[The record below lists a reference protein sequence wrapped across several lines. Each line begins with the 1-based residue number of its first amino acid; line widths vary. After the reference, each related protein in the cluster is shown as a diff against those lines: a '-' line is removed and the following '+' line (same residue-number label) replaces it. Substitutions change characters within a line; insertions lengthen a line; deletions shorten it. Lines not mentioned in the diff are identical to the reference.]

1 MTFENPFWL
10 LLLALIPGLIFL
22 RLSQRPQ
29 GIPLST
35 LRLLDA
41 EVERRPRWVRK
52 ALWALRLGTFVLL
65 ILALARPQ
73 GAGRWVEDKRYGID
87 LMLALDLSGSMRAED
102 FQPANRLEAA
112 KRVLAEFVAKNTE
125 NRIGLVGFAGHSLT
139 LCPLTTDTAM
149 VASLIERIGFDSVGQ
164 DGTAIGEGIGNC
176 LYRLEDQHAKSRVIV
191 LFSDGENNSGYLSP
205 LDAAAMAKARGIK
218 IYTIAVGRP
227 GGAPIPFL
235 DSFGRK
241 TYVRNRDGSLF
252 LPPMDEGT
260 LHRIADVTGGRY
272 FRATDTSSMA
282 AAYAEI
288 AKLERSEIPIN
299 RHRVPTD
306 LFMAWLGAALVLFG
320 AELTFS
326 SRWGTI
332 LRGRHV

>member
-1 MTFENPFWL
+1 MTFAQPFWL
-10 LLLALIPGLIFL
+10 LLLLLIPFL
-22 RLSQRPQ
+22 VYLRRSQRPQ

-41 EVERRPRWVRK
+41 EVERRPRWVRQ
-52 ALWALRLGTFVLL
+52 AMWALRLGALVLL
-65 ILALARPQ
+65 IVALARPQ
-73 GAGRWVEDKRYGID
+73 GEGRWVEDKRYGID

-112 KRVLAEFVAKNTE
+112 KRVLAEFVAQNTE

-149 VASLIERIGFDSVGQ
+149 VAHLIERINFDSVGQ
-164 DGTAIGEGIGNC
+164 DGTAIGDGIGNC
-176 LYRLEDQHAKSRVIV
+176 LYRLEDQQAKSRVIV

-205 LDAAAMAKARGIK
+205 MDAAAMAKSRGVK
-218 IYTIAVGRP
+218 IYTIAVGKP
-227 GGAPIPFL
+227 GGAPIPFQ

-252 LPPMDEGT
+252 LPPMDEAA
-260 LHRIADVTGGRY
+260 LRRIADVTGGRY
-272 FRATDTSSMA
+272 FRATDTRSMA

-288 AKLERSEIPIN
+288 AKLERSEIPVN
-299 RHRVPTD
+299 RHRIPTD
-306 LFMAWLGAALVLFG
+306 LFWVWLSAALLLIG
-320 AELTFS
+320 AELALS
-326 SRWGTI
+326 RRWGTI